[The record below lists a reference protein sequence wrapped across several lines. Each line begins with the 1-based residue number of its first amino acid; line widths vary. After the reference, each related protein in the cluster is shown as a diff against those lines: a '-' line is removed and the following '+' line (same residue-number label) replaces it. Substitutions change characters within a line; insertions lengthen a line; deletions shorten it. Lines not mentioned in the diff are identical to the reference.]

1 MADAPGATVTGKSGT
16 DYVLEF
22 GTNMFCR
29 LEEAT
34 GKAYVELLQEL
45 RGPFPSVRTVRAF
58 VQAAW
63 VNRNATA
70 DEAGLLID
78 DLGGWESG
86 RRHTESRLGIWR
98 RRAGNCRNC
107 ARRLPREAK
116 EAVPA

>member
-78 DLGGWESG
+78 DLGGWEMVV
-86 RRHTESRLGIWR
+86 GILSPDSEYGAVVR
-98 RRAGNCRNC
+98 QLQELREEIT
-107 ARRLPREAK
+107 ARTK
-116 EAVPA
+116 ETVPA

>member
-78 DLGGWESG
+78 DLGGWEVVV
-86 RRHTESRLGIWR
+86 GILSPDSEYGAVVKQLQELR
-98 RRAGNCRNC
+98 EEIA
-107 ARRLPREAK
+107 ARSK
-116 EAVPA
+116 EAVLA